1 MNFTS
6 ITFTLSGLSL
16 IIAGVFLRGGD
27 VSNFFNMQGIMIVFG
42 GTIACTF
49 FTFPVRDVAKAFQAA
64 FFVLYKPKI
73 DPNDTV
79 KSIIKHSNVSRRQG
93 LFALD
98 RIEINNPMLKKGFS
112 LIADG
117 AKEDI
122 ISDALRTEIE
132 SRKHRHLNIQNVFVK
147 MATFSPAFGMMG
159 TLIGLVQM
167 LNRLNDPRSIGP
179 AMAVALLTTLYGSI
193 LSTLFFLP
201 IATKL
206 KARAMT
212 EVINM
217 EIIFEGVIS
226 ILKKNHRLM
235 VFERLSS
242 FIPLEDRTI
251 SAREAISYERA

>member
-1 MNFTS
+1 MNFSS

-16 IIAGVFLRGGD
+16 IVAGIFLTGGD
-27 VSNFFNMQGIMIVFG
+27 LGNFLNMPGIMIVLG

-49 FTFPVRDVAKAFQAA
+49 FTFPIRDVGKAFQAA

-79 KSIIKHSNVSRRQG
+79 KTIIKLSNVSRRQG
-93 LFALD
+93 SLALD
-98 RIEINNPMLKKGFS
+98 RIETNDLILKKGFC

-117 AKEDI
+117 AEEDI
-122 ISDALRTEIE
+122 ISNTLRTEIE
-132 SRKHRHLNIQNVFVK
+132 SRKHRHLNTQNVFVK

-167 LNRLNDPRSIGP
+167 LNGLSDASSLGP
-179 AMAVALLTTLYGSI
+179 AMGVALLTTLYGSI

-201 IATKL
+201 IASKL
-206 KARAMT
+206 KARTIT

-226 ILKKNHRLM
+226 ILNKNHRLM
-235 VFERLSS
+235 VLERLSS
-242 FIPLEDRTI
+242 FIPPKDRTI
-251 SAREAISYERA
+251 SAREIHKL

>member
-1 MNFTS
+1 MNFAS
-6 ITFTLSGLSL
+6 IAYSLSGLSL
-16 IIAGVFLRGGD
+16 IVAGIFLTGGNL
-27 VSNFFNMQGIMIVFG
+27 SNFLNMPGIMIVLG

-49 FTFPVRDVAKAFQAA
+49 FIFPIRDVVKAFQAA
-64 FFVLYKPKI
+64 FFVLYKPKV

-79 KSIIKHSNVSRRQG
+79 KAIIKLSNVSRRQG
-93 LFALD
+93 FFALD
-98 RIEINNPMLKKGFS
+98 RTEINNPLLKKGFS

-117 AKEDI
+117 AEEDI
-122 ISDALRTEIE
+122 ISNALRTEIE
-132 SRKHRHLNIQNVFVK
+132 SRKYRHLNIQNVFVK

-167 LNRLNDPRSIGP
+167 LNGLSDPSSIGP

-201 IATKL
+201 IASKL

-217 EIIFEGVIS
+217 EIIFEGIIS
-226 ILKKNHRLM
+226 ILKKNHRVM

-242 FIPLEDRTI
+242 FIPFEDRTI
-251 SAREAISYERA
+251 SAREGYKL